1 MPSDVQDRMASQ
13 VIVALWVVSALLTGG
28 CSPKGPGPTQRDLSP
43 SRVRDPHGID
53 VAGFATTEDCTSCHT
68 DVGSH
73 WLQSAHAYASFDN
86 PWYRAS
92 VDAFREERGPQASRF
107 CAGCHDPLLLLSGDI
122 DGAVSAN
129 NDLAYAGITCLVCHS
144 AKAVTTDGNAS
155 LELSNAAIPIPD
167 PAVPEEVEAHRAR
180 LTLPPLRSSDLC
192 GACHRSFT
200 GPEIGNPH
208 HLGGIDDLGDWQASA
223 FGGGLPRRLLAVQP
237 QRCQDCHMPEQTPLH
252 ADMAGLSD
260 QSIRSHRWAAS
271 HTALATQLPDP
282 AQLEAV
288 ARTLVG
294 SVSTSIAV
302 VVVDS
307 KRYFVETRVPLRG
320 GEHLEFEIV
329 VHNER
334 TGHRFP
340 GGARD
345 LHDAWLEFQVR
356 DANGVV
362 LGRSGRGD
370 ELEEPYVLRSTILD
384 REGGPERLHRVD
396 RFFVPAFDRTIA
408 THDAQVVRYTMAL
421 PEEAPLPLHLTA
433 RVLHRKHN
441 RAFQEHA
448 CKASRSPRGIA
459 FANGAFAR
467 DKVALDPCKEQ
478 PITEIATTALE
489 IGGTRERRGT
499 VRNIAELVHHGV
511 GLLNGRQEEV
521 ELAIASLERALGHAE
536 KADDRW
542 AVAGIRLLLARAAV
556 RQGRRSDALDHA
568 LRAENLVGPQPAIDR
583 VRGDAHAA
591 VWRWSDAV
599 EAYGSAAQTES
610 RDPTVFADLAVA
622 LGSLSRNREAVM
634 AADRGLLLA
643 PRHEGLLR
651 SRALAL
657 QALAHPNAKRATAR
671 WLHHRSPDLQP
682 VLLRRCEQERVV
694 CARDRQP
701 IPTYPLGRPP
711 PKTVHLQGDH
721 R

>member
-1 MPSDVQDRMASQ
+1 MLSDVQDRMASQ
-13 VIVALWVVSALLTGG
+13 VIVALSVVGALLTG
-28 CSPKGPGPTQRDLSP
+28 CNPKGPRPTPRDLSP
-43 SRVRDPHGID
+43 SRVRDPQGID
-53 VAGFATTEDCTSCHT
+53 AARFATTEDCTSCHT

-73 WLQSAHAYASFDN
+73 WLESAHAYASFDN

-92 VDAFREERGPQASRF
+92 IDAFREERGPEASRF
-107 CAGCHDPLLLLSGDI
+107 CAGCHDPLLLVSGDI
-122 DGAVSAN
+122 DGAVSPD

-144 AKAVTTDGNAS
+144 AKGVTADGNAS
-155 LELSNAAIPIPD
+155 LELTDAPIPIPD

-180 LTLPPLRSSDLC
+180 LTLRPLRSSALC

-200 GPEIGNPH
+200 GTEIGNAH
-208 HLGGIDDLGDWQASA
+208 HLSGIDDLGDWQGSA
-223 FGGGLPRRLLAVQP
+223 FGGGGPDRLLAVRP
-237 QRCQDCHMPEQTPLH
+237 QRCQDCHMPEETPLH

-271 HTALATQLPDP
+271 HTALAIQLPD
-282 AQLEAV
+282 QSQFEAV
-288 ARTLVG
+288 ASSLVG
-294 SVSTSIAV
+294 SVSTNIAV

-307 KRYFVETRVPLRG
+307 KRFFLKTGVPLRG
-320 GEHLEFEIV
+320 GEHLAFEVV

-345 LHDAWLEFQVR
+345 LHDVWLEFEVQ

-362 LGRSGRGD
+362 LGRSGRGGG
-370 ELEEPYVLRSTILD
+370 LEEPYVLRSTILD
-384 REGGPERLHRVD
+384 AAGGPERLHRVD

-408 THDAQVVRYTMAL
+408 AHDAQVVRYTMVL
-421 PEEAPLPLHLTA
+421 PEEVKLPLHLTA

-441 RAFQEHA
+441 HAFQDQA

-459 FANGAFAR
+459 FARGAFTR
-467 DKVALDPCKEQ
+467 NKIALDPCRAQ
-478 PITEIATTALE
+478 PITEVAATALE
-489 IGGTRERRGT
+489 IGRARDRGGT
-499 VRNIAELVHHGV
+499 VANTTELVNHGV
-511 GLLNGRQEEV
+511 ALLNGRQEDV
-521 ELAIASLERALGHAE
+521 ELAIVSLEHALGRAE
-536 KADDRW
+536 KVADRW
-542 AVAGIRLLLARAAV
+542 AVAEIRLLLARAAV
-556 RQGRRSDALDHA
+556 RKGRRLDALDHA
-568 LRAENLVGPQPAIDR
+568 LRAESLVGPQPAIDR

-599 EAYGSAAQTES
+599 EAYDSAAQARPS
-610 RDPTVFADLAVA
+610 DPTLFAELAAA
-622 LGSLSRNREAVM
+622 LGSLSRNREALM

-657 QALAHPNAKRATAR
+657 QALAHPDAERATTR
-671 WLHHRSPDLQP
+671 WLRHRSPDLQP
-682 VLLRRCEQERVV
+682 VLLRRCEQEHVV

-701 IPTYPLGRPP
+701 IPTYPLKRPA
-711 PKTVHLQGDH
+711 PKTVRLQGDH